1 MRTLQDYQRAYQGQ
15 DKRLHFWG
23 GVVFGA
29 GGAAFIGM
37 DHPSPLAWIAGG
49 VAIAAAAGAIK
60 EGIDYLAKREGS
72 PYGVERADFTA
83 TVAGGVVG
91 AALAALLRV
100 VF

>member
-15 DKRLHFWG
+15 DKRLHFVAGVIVGFG
-23 GVVFGA
+23 GGLLGGSPAESMILGVPLAAIAGA
-29 GGAAFIGM
+29 GKEAF
-37 DHPSPLAWIAGG
+37 D
-49 VAIAAAAGAIK
+49 AI
-60 EGIDYLAKREGS
+60 AKREGS